1 MPQKRKKKKEKNPFS
16 MEFLDSR
23 EKRKK
28 ERKKKGWCI
37 RMQKLII
44 YQTRIIDPI

>member
-28 ERKKKGWCI
+28 ERKKEK
-37 RMQKLII
+37 RLVHTYAEVDNLSDKNN
-44 YQTRIIDPI
+44 